1 MQSLFLLS
9 LFFVNQRFLFSVLLI
24 QENGINNHITN
35 IFWKDWEFL
44 LTLFLNS
51 IICMLFRVYVIKNID
66 WLQLLLKTFT
76 FFISLLIL
84 STFIKAFVYL
94 NTIDS
99 GIEYIVLFILIAS
112 SSDIGGYFGGMFF
125 ETNSLQKNGLLW

>member
-1 MQSLFLLS
+1 M
-9 LFFVNQRFLFSVLLI
+9 I

-112 SSDIGGYFGGMFF
+112 SSDIGGYFGGMF
-125 ETNSLQKNGLLW
+125 LKQILYKKNGLLW

>member
-1 MQSLFLLS
+1 M
-9 LFFVNQRFLFSVLLI
+9 I

-51 IICMLFRVYVIKNID
+51 IICMLFRVYVIKY
-66 WLQLLLKTFT
+66 WLIAIIVKDFYI
-76 FFISLLIL
+76 FISLLIL

-125 ETNSLQKNGLLW
+125 ETNSLQKNEPYDKS

>member
-1 MQSLFLLS
+1 MIAII
-9 LFFVNQRFLFSVLLI
+9 V
-24 QENGINNHITN
+24 
-35 IFWKDWEFL
+35 KDFY
-44 LTLFLNS
+44 
-51 IICMLFRVYVIKNID
+51 I
-66 WLQLLLKTFT
+66 
-76 FFISLLIL
+76 FISLLIL

-112 SSDIGGYFGGMFF
+112 SSDIGGYFGGMFL